1 MNHNPEELLISV
13 IPIHQQQQCRYR
25 KQGILLVTSAKTI
38 SFVHKNFILSKD
50 NTIEGN
56 NQNIH
61 KRIVNNIVVFVLHT
75 SQKYPMKSCSTCET
89 YKDFLKPQK
98 LPYS

>member
-13 IPIHQQQQCRYR
+13 IPIHQRQQCRFR
-25 KQGILLVTSAKTI
+25 TRHII
-38 SFVHKNFILSKD
+38 SHKCENNIICSQEFHFVEGQYF
-50 NTIEGN
+50 EGN

-89 YKDFLKPQK
+89 YKNFLKPQK